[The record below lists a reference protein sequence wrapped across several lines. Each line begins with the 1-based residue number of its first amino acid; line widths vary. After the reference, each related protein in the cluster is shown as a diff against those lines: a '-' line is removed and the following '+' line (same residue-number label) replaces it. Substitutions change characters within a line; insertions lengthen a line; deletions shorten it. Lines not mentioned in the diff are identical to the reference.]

1 MEYGKII
8 DLVKSSG
15 KMMIGDGSTLKV
27 TEKGKADFVTQ
38 IDFNVQRYITGEL
51 KRLHPGIQIMAEE
64 KENTDID
71 FTKPFW
77 ILDPV
82 DGTTNLVHKFHH
94 SAVSLALHDGDNIIF
109 GIVYNPFS
117 DEAYHAVREKGCFL
131 NNERIQVS
139 SAKCLSDSLIM
150 TGTSSYYKDMAD
162 GVFNDIL
169 KVFKRCQDIRRT
181 GSAALDLAYTACGR
195 VDGFFERA
203 LRPWDIAAGILLVE
217 EAGGITSNYS
227 GEKITLDSKSNII
240 AGGFDVHRELIKL
253 INE

>member
-8 DLVKSSG
+8 ELVKSSG
-15 KMMIGDGSTLKV
+15 RIILGDGSPLEV
-27 TEKGKADFVTQ
+27 TEKGKSDFVTQ
-38 IDFNVQRYITGEL
+38 IDINVQSYIISEL
-51 KRLHPGIQIMAEE
+51 KKLYPEVQLMAEE
-64 KENTDID
+64 KENMEIDIN
-71 FTKPFW
+71 KPFW

-94 SAVSLALHDGDNIIF
+94 SAVSLALHDGRDIVF

-117 DEAYHAVREKGCFL
+117 DEAYHAVKGKGSFL

-139 SAKCLSDSLIM
+139 SAQNLSDSLIM
-150 TGTSSYYKDMAD
+150 TGTSSYYKDMAES
-162 GVFNDIL
+162 VFGDML

-181 GSAALDLAYTACGR
+181 GSAALDLSYTACGR

-203 LRPWDIAAGILLVE
+203 LRPWDIAAGMLLVE

-227 GEKITLDSKSNII
+227 GGKITLDGKSNII
-240 AGGFDVHRELIKL
+240 AGGLDIHRELIRL